1 MLYKIVGGSGV
12 VSETGEITLE
22 NDEKEVGTYTFDL
35 TVPLLTAS
43 VLLLVADIVVRKL
56 KWNDIKSLFGK
67 VGK

>member
-1 MLYKIVGGSGV
+1 M
-12 VSETGEITLE
+12 VSETGEIALE